1 MTCSEESGDANSCN
15 ANCFLY
21 HFGGGCLPTL
31 TTTQCAGAYW
41 LSDNTQCFVSAKTEA
56 DCQPPPSP
64 AAPPPEPDARQCY
77 VTVHVC
83 DTDFDSEDE
92 YVISTYMRPGGGG
105 GRRLQNNPPG
115 SSSTRRVRS
124 SSTAS
129 ARRAVAG
136 SRARSSPCSRR
147 ERRHLPGTG
156 EITITTTASDA
167 VANTDRTHDGS
178 LVHARHTLTAVST
191 LYATNDAEDPPVDAT
206 FTAGERKVSGT
217 FKGLAASLRARCRST
232 CEAGFRGPEAFVTM
246 TTANGVPFHEVCQ
259 TDQAETGDGGFY
271 RCADAVEI
279 SAELFSDVITLE
291 TRVSDAAD
299 PEVTASTTRRA
310 RRPPTRTRR
319 SRRRR
324 PRRSTSPPSPRM
336 PSRPSASRPRCTRRT
351 SVATTSLTTH
361 VNGRLHD
368 AMCQTDQKPVDDRG
382 FFVCAERVSLPP
394 SETGYV

>member
-1 MTCSEESGDANSCN
+1 MIANPFGRRAQEVLTADANSGVLNVDFEAPAFEAPTFVNPTPDPKMKDLGYSQIAVSSRAACASACEADDQCDAFAVAGCDSAFDSSCAPDSESGQAMVNDCSEESGDANFLCN

-77 VTVHVC
+77 VTVHVY

-105 GRRLQNNPPG
+105 GRRLQTNPLGLEFDETGAFLVHGQCSSGGGWFTCSEHPVLPAVNGANPPG
-115 SSSTRRVRS
+115 
-124 SSTAS
+124 
-129 ARRAVAG
+129 
-136 SRARSSPCSRR
+136 
-147 ERRHLPGTG
+147 TG
-156 EITITTTASDA
+156 DITITTTASDA

-217 FKGLAASLRARCRST
+217 FKGLA
-232 CEAGFRGPEAFVTM
+232 GFSSCTVS
-246 TTANGVPFHEVCQ
+246 V
-259 TDQAETGDGGFY
+259 
-271 RCADAVEI
+271 
-279 SAELFSDVITLE
+279 DVWKQD
-291 TRVSDAAD
+291 SQ
-299 PEVTASTTRRA
+299 P
-310 RRPPTRTRR
+310 
-319 SRRRR
+319 
-324 PRRSTSPPSPRM
+324 PRRS
-336 PSRPSASRPRCTRRT
+336 
-351 SVATTSLTTH
+351 
-361 VNGRLHD
+361 
-368 AMCQTDQKPVDDRG
+368 
-382 FFVCAERVSLPP
+382 
-394 SETGYV
+394 